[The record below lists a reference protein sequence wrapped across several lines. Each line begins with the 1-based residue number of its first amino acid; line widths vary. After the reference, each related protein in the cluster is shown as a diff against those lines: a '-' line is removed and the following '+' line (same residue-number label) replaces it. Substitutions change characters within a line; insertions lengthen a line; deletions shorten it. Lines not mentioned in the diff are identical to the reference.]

1 MALYDPKEFPTEA
14 PAKVSPDFSVAEF
27 LDWARRKPA
36 GERYDYNDIANCAM
50 CQFLRETGRAL
61 EPRVS
66 STWRE
71 RYVPNS
77 RRPLP
82 PKLDN
87 ALASLGGWTFGA
99 LVKRLE
105 ALSK

>member
-36 GERYDYNDIANCAM
+36 DEEYNYWDTCGCACGQFARDLGFAQESAERYRIEVMFTSYA
-50 CQFLRETGRAL
+50 QPH
-61 EPRVS
+61 PR
-66 STWRE
+66 
-71 RYVPNS
+71 
-77 RRPLP
+77 
-82 PKLDN
+82 
-87 ALASLGGWTFGA
+87 TFGA